1 MYSRDPP
8 CQILYCYGIYQPLF
22 DEMERTI
29 KNLRSKQG
37 LPSLEELDDFTMDRR
52 HKLIVIDDLVHRVV
66 EDKQMELLFTQGT
79 HHKCVSVILIT
90 QNLYPRR
97 ETRQD
102 HSFKYVV
109 LDIDEEFERRFPN
122 MYTWSTAIPGPSKR
136 VHKSIQRHS
145 RFQTGLFDSGY
156 ESSRG
161 RPIPFE
167 E

>member
-37 LPSLEELDDFTMDRR
+37 LPSSEELEDFTMERR
-52 HKLIVIDDLVHRVV
+52 HKLIVIDDLVHIVV

-109 LDIDEEFERRFPN
+109 LDNDEEFERRFPN
-122 MYTWSTAIPGPSKR
+122 ILLKIIKGP
-136 VHKSIQRHS
+136 
-145 RFQTGLFDSGY
+145 RF
-156 ESSRG
+156 
-161 RPIPFE
+161 
-167 E
+167 

>member
-1 MYSRDPP
+1 
-8 CQILYCYGIYQPLF
+8 
-22 DEMERTI
+22 
-29 KNLRSKQG
+29 
-37 LPSLEELDDFTMDRR
+37 MDRR

-122 MYTWSTAIPGPSKR
+122 RYTWSTDIPGPSKR
-136 VHKSIQRHS
+136 VHKSLQRRS

>member
-1 MYSRDPP
+1 MYSRDPH

-37 LPSLEELDDFTMDRR
+37 LPSSEELEDFTMDRR

-66 EDKQMELLFTQGT
+66 EDKQMELLLTQGT

-109 LDIDEEFERRFPN
+109 LGIDEEFERRQL
-122 MYTWSTAIPGPSKR
+122 YILGDRTLGYQRKVEALGGKHASK
-136 VHKSIQRHS
+136 
-145 RFQTGLFDSGY
+145 DSVG
-156 ESSRG
+156 
-161 RPIPFE
+161 PFE
-167 E
+167 IGARIMQKLVLVP